1 MSRASRDSRDE
12 VADFLRVGARSI
24 DSRLREVALSKVLDS
39 FFPDKS
45 DYTKADHSD
54 NHVRF
59 IEECISCSDFNPN
72 YVWRGDSILD
82 ILLRHDDLFK
92 GSSPCFDSSIRL
104 LVQRGARIDEKV
116 LNSSLKATL
125 CGGQIVLE
133 HYLDHRAG
141 NVNTKLANGDTLLHG
156 VLKNLYRGSEFI
168 ISVLISR
175 GARIDIPDG
184 RGVTVAKMLVKEA
197 KGLEYSGDDSYYNLY
212 RFGFWEVFRDVLHRE
227 YAEGSDSIKILDLFG
242 PDKLSFVYELIHSY
256 SPKGDHTLIKRVVEI
271 LSKKLRFVS
280 EDCWDLGLTPDKG
293 QLRFGCKVLIKA

>member
-45 DYTKADHSD
+45 DYTKVDHSG
-54 NHVRF
+54 NHAGF

-82 ILLRHDDLFK
+82 ILLKHDDLFK
-92 GSSPCFDSSIRL
+92 GSSPCFDSSIEL

-125 CGGQIVLE
+125 FGGQIVLK
-133 HYLDHRAG
+133 HYLDHRDG

-156 VLKNLYRGSEFI
+156 VLKNLTRGSEFI

-175 GARIDIPDG
+175 GARIDIPDR
-184 RGVTVAKMLVKEA
+184 RGVTVGEMLVDNA
-197 KGLEYSGDDSYYNLY
+197 RGLEEAVEGSEFI
-212 RFGFWEVFRDVLHRE
+212 FGYDYKHLEFTHLFREVLRRE
-227 YAEGSDSIKILDLFG
+227 YAEDSSSIKILDLFA
-242 PDKLSFVYELIHSY
+242 PDKLSFVYELINSY
-256 SPKGDHTLIKRVVEI
+256 
-271 LSKKLRFVS
+271 
-280 EDCWDLGLTPDKG
+280 
-293 QLRFGCKVLIKA
+293 